1 MKNEEQLFWKF
12 GKSFRKGTV
21 LFREGDLGR
30 DMFIVQQG
38 KVQVK
43 KRVGSTEEVLAE
55 LSTGEFFGEMALLIG
70 QDRSATVEVIEDSK
84 LLVISPE
91 TFASLLKSDI
101 EIALKMLK
109 KMAARL
115 RALDEHLETALLE
128 AKKEKEPGGTETL
141 PPVSPIPS
149 HRPD

>member
-12 GKSFRKGTV
+12 GKSFSKGTV

-43 KRVGSTEEVLAE
+43 KRVGSTEELLAE

-70 QDRSATVEVIEDSK
+70 LDRSATVEVIEDSK

-115 RALDEHLETALLE
+115 RAVDEHLETALLE
-128 AKKEKEPGGTETL
+128 AKKEKRPG
-141 PPVSPIPS
+141 
-149 HRPD
+149 

>member
-12 GKSFRKGTV
+12 GKRFPRGTV

-30 DMFIVQQG
+30 EMFIVQQG
-38 KVQVK
+38 KVQVRK
-43 KRVGSTEEVLAE
+43 KVGTTEEVLAE
-55 LSTGEFFGEMALLIG
+55 LSAGEFFGEMALLIG

-84 LLVISPE
+84 LLIISPE

-115 RALDEHLETALLE
+115 RALDEHLEAALLE
-128 AKKEKEPGGTETL
+128 AKKERGPG
-141 PPVSPIPS
+141 
-149 HRPD
+149 

>member
-12 GKSFRKGTV
+12 GKSFPKGTV

-43 KRVGSTEEVLAE
+43 KRVGCTEEILVE
-55 LSTGEFFGEMALLIG
+55 LSAGEFFGEMALLIG
-70 QDRSATVEVIEDSK
+70 LDRSATVEVIEDSK

-115 RALDEHLETALLE
+115 RALDEHLEAALLE
-128 AKKEKEPGGTETL
+128 AKKEKGPG
-141 PPVSPIPS
+141 
-149 HRPD
+149 

>member
-12 GKSFRKGTV
+12 GKSFSKGTV

-43 KRVGSTEEVLAE
+43 KRVGSTEELLAE
-55 LSTGEFFGEMALLIG
+55 LSAGEFFGEMALLIG
-70 QDRSATVEVIEDSK
+70 LDRSATVEVIEDSK

-115 RALDEHLETALLE
+115 RAVDEHLETALLE
-128 AKKEKEPGGTETL
+128 AKKEKRPG
-141 PPVSPIPS
+141 
-149 HRPD
+149 